1 MATAVV
7 TVGVASLAQLFV
19 VSARANRIATTTSM
33 TLLLAV
39 QRMEE
44 LLGEPTSTPSPPGAL
59 SPSTPGDPGDPG
71 DLRYVDYLD
80 PSGVSLGVTSVTLP
94 AGTPPPGTAYICRW
108 SIAPLP
114 DSPVTAVV
122 VQVLVTPWPYMAGQ
136 TRLVSVKTRKAS

>member
-59 SPSTPGDPGDPG
+59 SPSTPGDPG

>member
-33 TLLLAV
+33 AVLLAG
-39 QRMEE
+39 QKMEE
-44 LLGEPTSTPSPPGAL
+44 LVGEPASSPSPLGARSASTPS
-59 SPSTPGDPGDPG
+59 DPG

-80 PSGVSLGVTSVTLP
+80 SSGVSLGITSITLP
-94 AGTPPPGTAYICRW
+94 QGTPPPGTAYICRW

-114 DSPVTAVV
+114 DSPVTAIVI
-122 VQVLVTPWPYMAGQ
+122 QVLVTPWPDIAGQ